1 MVSRKVPVPRA
12 RGGAGSGSR
21 TVSRPGVNSDGKSNF
36 QSPYQPPPSADDL
49 SGDIAMLDPNAWQAV
64 FVAGQVWRVKVPTP
78 SALGLLGE
86 ILERKGGSQVQAINM
101 FLAAHMHSDDL
112 ATMLTRMSDPD
123 DSFGGDEYQELYRQT
138 VTVGTARPFSR
149 SSDSSGPLYTAGAS
163 SEPSWLS
170 AAWGT
175 RYRH

>member
-1 MVSRKVPVPRA
+1 MVSRKVPVPRG
-12 RGGAGSGSR
+12 RGGGGNSPR

-36 QSPYQPPPSADDL
+36 QSPYQPPPAGDDL
-49 SGDIAMLDPNAWQAV
+49 GGDIAMLDPNAWQMVYVAEV
-64 FVAGQVWRVKVPTP
+64 FWRVKVPTP

-101 FLAAHMHSDDL
+101 FLSAHMHPDDL
-112 ATMLTRMSDPD
+112 TTMLTRMSDPE
-123 DSFGGDEYQELYRQT
+123 DSFGADEYQELYRKT

-149 SSDSSGPLYTAGAS
+149 SSDSSGPLYTAGVS

-170 AAWGT
+170 AVWG
-175 RYRH
+175 RRSRR